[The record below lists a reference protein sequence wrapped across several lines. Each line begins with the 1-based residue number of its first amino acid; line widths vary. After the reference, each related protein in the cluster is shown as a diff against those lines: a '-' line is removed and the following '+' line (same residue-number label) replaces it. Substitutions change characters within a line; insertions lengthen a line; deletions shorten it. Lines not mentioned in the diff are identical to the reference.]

1 MIKKA
6 RPTAPRSPNQLAT
19 LQTSWRLWRACRR
32 RCGSARRTTSVR
44 L

>member
-19 LQTSWRLWRACRR
+19 LQTAGDSDVHADGVAVRRAGRPR
-32 RCGSARRTTSVR
+32 FV
-44 L
+44 